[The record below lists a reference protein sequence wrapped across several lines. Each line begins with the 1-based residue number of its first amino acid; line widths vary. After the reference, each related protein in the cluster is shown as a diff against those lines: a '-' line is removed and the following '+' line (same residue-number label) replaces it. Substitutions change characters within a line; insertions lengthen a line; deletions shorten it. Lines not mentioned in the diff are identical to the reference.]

1 MLCKFLSTVNQLVGI
16 LYNQKFWEIKLSESE
31 FNYLNYR
38 HPLLTHGFSTLA
50 GNAYGSYE
58 TPKLTFGGRVNLKA
72 GVNKLALLSSTV
84 GLPVSDES
92 TLFQNI
98 LIGTLLIVI
107 YIYIYIYIWLISE
120 YWPAF

>member
-1 MLCKFLSTVNQLVGI
+1 VNLSLII
-16 LYNQKFWEIKLSESE
+16 LIIIILF
-31 FNYLNYR
+31 
-38 HPLLTHGFSTLA
+38 LTHGFSTSA

-107 YIYIYIYIWLISE
+107 YMYI
-120 YWPAF
+120 